1 MREGQ
6 NRKEKGKK
14 RKGKGKE
21 RERKKKGKGKAGSQ
35 AMKAQAVWYGT
46 GCTGEAG
53 LARL

>member
-14 RKGKGKE
+14 RERNGKE
-21 RERKKKGKGKAGSQ
+21 RERKGEREGSQ